1 VQEIDRWVTE
11 QAITCLAQVHARG
24 EQLVLEVNLSGLS
37 IGDPEL
43 LALISRELERTNVPA
58 CGLIFE
64 ATETAAIINI
74 ARAEQF
80 ARDLTRLGC
89 RFALDDFGAGHGSFY
104 YLKHLPFDFLKIDGE
119 FVKNCDTNH
128 TDRLLI
134 KAVVDIATG
143 MGKQTIAEFVEDE
156 QTARLVTE
164 LGVNYGQG
172 FHLGRPSA
180 LTSSPRS
187 ERV

>member
-1 VQEIDRWVTE
+1 
-11 QAITCLAQVHARG
+11 
-24 EQLVLEVNLSGLS
+24 LVLEVNLSGLS

-119 FVKNCDTNH
+119 FVKSCDTNH

-156 QTARLVTE
+156 QTTRLVTE